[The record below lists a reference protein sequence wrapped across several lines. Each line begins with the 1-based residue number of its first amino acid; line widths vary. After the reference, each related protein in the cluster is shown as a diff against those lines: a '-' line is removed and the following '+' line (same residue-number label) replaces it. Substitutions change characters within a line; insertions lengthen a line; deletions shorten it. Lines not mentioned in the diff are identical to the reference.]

1 MASRSRRVLA
11 CRAPD
16 GLPLR
21 PEPFRSLATDGEVPV
36 LLYQGRGYVQSNAIL
51 LFLAEQSSLN
61 VTQSAALAGFN
72 SDTQLRRTWHQA
84 GLTGSPSPPKNTTI

>member
-1 MASRSRRVLA
+1 
-11 CRAPD
+11 
-16 GLPLR
+16 
-21 PEPFRSLATDGEVPV
+21 V

-84 GLTGSPSPPKNTTI
+84 GLTGSPLQPKNTTI